1 MSDRPSVS
9 SILGEKISVF
19 LASEVVGDWFRK
31 PESCRYSPSV
41 LISEGWPS
49 WTSQLVAPNKT
60 RTLRGMVS
68 IVSEKK
74 RKKKKTT
81 E

>member
-31 PESCRYSPSV
+31 PKSCRYSPSV

-49 WTSQLVAPNKT
+49 WTSQFVAPNKT
-60 RTLRGMVS
+60 RTLRGNGDYS
-68 IVSEKK
+68 QREEENEKI
-74 RKKKKTT
+74 TT